1 MRVLIITRGDSGT
14 DKENTVEALP
24 VTVGRG
30 SDQHVRLADLRVAL
44 KHAEIVQDG
53 KSFVLKS
60 LALAGFTVDG
70 LETQSVTLSP
80 GTRVEIG
87 LCTLQVIKR
96 DQFDLALRIVDA
108 ADADAQ
114 SASAMQRGK
123 YRISLEESAVSQ
135 RRWAIGLSVA
145 VLALFLLWPLVG
157 GQFGGI
163 NQLARSAGVSPEG
176 AWVPGGPSDAHA
188 FFMDDCGACHT
199 TPFVRTKDTTC
210 GNCHGGI
217 ADHSD
222 ETWYATHPEV
232 EALACNDCHREHN
245 GADGLIAKHA
255 RDCVNCHNDMGDFP
269 ESDIATVNSFR
280 KHHPTFS
287 PTVPART
294 DGQLVFTDVQ
304 LPFDN
309 EQSGLHFNHASH
321 TDADGIKGP
330 DGTEVLACVDC
341 HANDAGRVGHQ
352 PINQQEHCA
361 RCHVM
366 TFDEGDPTAE
376 LPHAP
381 AHIVQKTIDEHFVRR
396 ALEGAFETPDRN
408 APRFNPLRRR
418 PGAKLTG
425 PQRAEAL
432 DWAAEKA
439 DQKAKEVFSKN
450 VCGVCHESTET
461 DGRWAVQPVALQS
474 TFLTGHRFDHGG
486 HASMDCVDCHATDS
500 SDSARD
506 LLLPGID
513 NCRDCHGDWR
523 DDNVAPSA
531 CIDCHGFHIAD
542 GPMLTPAAHAGGNP

>member
-1 MRVLIITRGDSGT
+1 MRVLIITRSDSGT
-14 DKENTVEALP
+14 DKEQAVEALP
-24 VTVGRG
+24 ITVGRG

-44 KHAEIVQDG
+44 KHAEIVREG
-53 KSFVLKS
+53 KDFVLKS

-70 LETQSVTLSP
+70 LETQSVNLSP

-87 LCTLQVIKR
+87 LSTLQVVKR
-96 DQFDLALRIVDA
+96 DNCDLALRIIDNAGDDQA
-108 ADADAQ
+108 ASDL
-114 SASAMQRGK
+114 QRGK
-123 YRISLEESAVSQ
+123 FRISLEESAVSP
-135 RRWAIGLSVA
+135 RRWAIGLSLV
-145 VLALFLLWPLVG
+145 VLALFLVWPLLG
-157 GQFGGI
+157 GQISGV
-163 NQLARSAGVSPEG
+163 NELARSAGISPEG

-210 GNCHGGI
+210 GSCHNNI
-217 ADHSD
+217 ADHSN
-222 ETWYATHPEV
+222 EGWYAAHSDV

-245 GADGLIAKHA
+245 GAEGLIAEHA
-255 RDCVNCHNDMGDFP
+255 RDCVSCHNGMGDFP
-269 ESDIATVNSFR
+269 ESEIATVSSFR
-280 KHHPTFS
+280 KHHPGFS
-287 PTVPART
+287 PTVPSR
-294 DGQLVFTDVQ
+294 DGGQLTFTDVQ

-321 TDADGIKGP
+321 TDPEGINGP
-330 DGTEVLACVDC
+330 DGTEVLACIDC
-341 HANDAGRVGHQ
+341 HVDDAGRVGHQ
-352 PINQQEHCA
+352 PINQQDHCA

-366 TFDEGDPTAE
+366 TFDEGDPSAE

-425 PQRAEAL
+425 TQRAEAL

-439 DQKAKEVFSKN
+439 EQKAKEVFSKN
-450 VCGVCHESTET
+450 VCGVCHESTVNE
-461 DGRWAVQPVALQS
+461 GRWAVQAVALQS

-486 HASMDCVDCHATDS
+486 HASMDCVDCHATDT

-506 LLLPGID
+506 LLLPGIE

-542 GPMLTPAAHAGGNP
+542 VPMLTPVAQTQVAP